1 MARKQIGR
9 MLERGFGSRKI
20 AGHFCMTERRVQ
32 QICQEREV
40 AGLIAVV
47 GPALKPTKEREV
59 LVSPSIIATP
69 YCQTAF
75 AQGSAKKEGDE
86 GWKECWCGFK
96 VPRHALIADLM
107 PAACACAAGERAGTT
122 ASDLQ
127 TMQVIFPAF
136 CRRHTE

>member
-9 MLERGFGSRKI
+9 MLKRGFGSWKI

-69 YCQTAF
+69 IARQPLRKAVP
-75 AQGSAKKEGDE
+75 KK
-86 GWKECWCGFK
+86 K
-96 VPRHALIADLM
+96 VTKAGKNAD
-107 PAACACAAGERAGTT
+107 
-122 ASDLQ
+122 
-127 TMQVIFPAF
+127 VILRFRVTP
-136 CRRHTE
+136 